1 MKKAIMTILYVGLLA
16 GSAFPFRM
24 GLEFGVNS
32 VPTIGLNLR
41 VIDFLEVKP
50 QLGFMFSDN
59 YNSFTL
65 GTDVNFYLPG
75 IGDLQHYAG
84 PGIGFN
90 VNTNDADFGLNGHY
104 GLRYDFN
111 EVLSAFGEIGFTMDF
126 DPFVLASSRAG
137 VGLTVYFP
145 NFQ

>member
-1 MKKAIMTILYVGLLA
+1 MRKTVLATLCIGLLA
-16 GSAFPFRM
+16 VSAFPFRM
-24 GLEFGVNS
+24 GLEFGVYS
-32 VPTIGLNLR
+32 TPTVGLNLR
-41 VIDFLEVKP
+41 VIDFIEVKP
-50 QLGFMFSDN
+50 QLGFLFSDD

-65 GTDVNFYLPG
+65 GTDVNFYLPQ

-90 VNTNDADFGLNGHY
+90 VNTDDSDFQLDGHY

-111 EVLSAFGEIGFTMDF
+111 EVLSAFGQIGFTMGF
-126 DPFVLASSRAG
+126 DPLIFASSRAG
-137 VGLTVYFP
+137 LGLTVYFP